1 MGVRHVTS
9 ETPGHEADHSVDSET
24 IPALN
29 EIPAQALDEPREY
42 AGGERMWAIL
52 FDEDYDGHATD
63 MDGNIALLLTRAQ
76 AVEVRELMNEI
87 VAELDECG
95 SDE

>member
-1 MGVRHVTS
+1 MTS
-9 ETPGHEADHSVDSET
+9 ETPGHEADHSVDSEM

-87 VAELDECG
+87 VAELDEWGG

>member
-1 MGVRHVTS
+1 MS
-9 ETPGHEADHSVDSET
+9 ETPGHEADHSADSEM

-29 EIPAQALDEPREY
+29 EIAAHALDEPREH

-52 FDEDYDGHATD
+52 FDEDYDGYATD
-63 MDGNIALLLTRAQ
+63 MAGNIALLLTRAQ
-76 AVEVRELMNEI
+76 AVGVRELMNEI
-87 VAELDECG
+87 VAELDEWGG